1 MDMDGINVST
11 SISNK
16 CKSVLVVVVLFVD
29 VVVGVAMDQCVPIVT
44 RCQSDLRIKSSAMTA
59 TRFWMFS

>member
-16 CKSVLVVVVLFVD
+16 CKSVLFVVVIFVD
-29 VVVGVAMDQCVPIVT
+29 VIVGVVMDQHFSIMKH
-44 RCQSDLRIKSSAMTA
+44 CQSDLRIKSAMTA
-59 TRFWMFS
+59 